1 VTQAPAQVLVSMRPH
16 EGPPDDV
23 RDRATVLARTIE
35 AGLGMCAERHVLAVP
50 GGPAGDAGILD
61 RIASLEQAEGVI
73 NELVAN
79 LSNALASFRTQIVSL
94 RQALAPVNKLP
105 VELLQRIFFMGYID
119 IELPL
124 WRDLHVRTIC
134 SVCRLWRAIATS
146 QSELWTTMSLNSP
159 QPYVRLCV
167 ERAGTQ
173 QFDVTHTTRMQRSD
187 TSPNSWII
195 REVCPFNRWKSLN
208 ITFRE
213 ESASWKVF
221 QKGAPHLSHLKKL
234 TIEMYPC
241 PFGRTYRKEELLEIY
256 KLFPNLTSL
265 YILWLPRGSLKFAF
279 SPSLVDLRID
289 MNLSESDLA
298 TIFEECLSLR
308 RLWISTVF
316 PRMILDESDW
326 GSAEDGGFQL
336 SAPTTLESLV
346 VSEDVDIG
354 NLRCIVQRLEA
365 PNLKELCIL
374 MDADAKPDGTVLS
387 DGIAKLVSYLDD
399 FGTAMF

>member
-1 VTQAPAQVLVSMRPH
+1 MRPH

-23 RDRATVLARTIE
+23 RDRAIALARTIE
-35 AGLGMCAERHVLAVP
+35 AGLGVCAETHVLAVP
-50 GGPAGDAGILD
+50 RGPTGDAGILD

-73 NELVAN
+73 KELVAN
-79 LSNALASFRTQIVSL
+79 LSNTLASFRTQIVSL

-105 VELLQRIFFMGYID
+105 VELLQRVFFMGYVD

-146 QSELWTTMSLNSP
+146 QSELWTIVSLNSSL
-159 QPYVRLCV
+159 PYVRLCV

-187 TSPNSWII
+187 TSPKSWII

-208 ITFRE
+208 ITCRE

-241 PFGRTYRKEELLEIY
+241 PFGRTYRKEELLEIC

-265 YILWLPRGSLKFAF
+265 YVLWLPRRSLKFAF

-289 MNLSESDLA
+289 MNLSESDIA

-316 PRMILDESDW
+316 PPMVLDEPDW
-326 GSAEDGGFQL
+326 SSAEDGVSQL

-365 PNLKELCIL
+365 PNLKEFCIL

-387 DGIAKLVSYLDD
+387 DGIANLVSFLDD